1 MRSTAAAARSS
12 PQRGRTSSSKGA
24 PVHNPV
30 PGPVVYAPHGPVRA
44 RIPALAPRAGGYAC
58 SNRGAPV
65 RNPGPAIQFTL
76 GIPYLEWTVSYATI
90 GMNHLGTQYV
100 PIPVNATRAGV
111 PYNPTADP
119 VYFAFMP
126 TPTQEPGPYD
136 WVSGAWDSIP
146 SNILFPYNAKCLV
159 GANGVITLGIGT
171 YIIYLKIADN
181 PETPVDI
188 AGQLQIS

>member
-1 MRSTAAAARSS
+1 MNDEVHRRRGEEQPPARAHVL
-12 PQRGRTSSSKGA
+12 QKGA

-100 PIPVNATRAGV
+100 PIPVNATKAGS
-111 PYNPTADP
+111 P
-119 VYFAFMP
+119 VQP
-126 TPTQEPGPYD
+126 D
-136 WVSGAWDSIP
+136 RRSR
-146 SNILFPYNAKCLV
+146 LFRFHAHPDT
-159 GANGVITLGIGT
+159 GTGTL
-171 YIIYLKIADN
+171 
-181 PETPVDI
+181 
-188 AGQLQIS
+188 